1 MVIDIHAHFTPPA
14 WLDELRRNG
23 AEYGCAVRE
32 DSAGHT
38 TVQLGDENPAPVLP
52 RLLDLPARL
61 RAMEERRL
69 DRQVLSVSMGLVGY
83 HLGERH
89 AQALSRLFNET
100 VADTAKQF
108 GGRLIPV
115 ATVPMQS
122 GRAAEEELE
131 HAAKNLGIRMVE
143 IGTNV
148 NGANLDEDPFRGFFV
163 RAAELGV
170 LVQLHPHQD
179 CVAGVER
186 MSRYYLSNLIGNP
199 VDTAVAAASLIFGGV
214 MERLPSLKVCLV
226 HGGGALPYLLGRL
239 SHGHAHIEAA
249 RTVPRPPLDYF
260 RRFYFD
266 TIVHD
271 NRALRLLHE
280 LVGSERLMIGTDFPY
295 DHTGETDPIGQ
306 LERAGLAGDEKILG
320 QNAAELLD
328 LNK

>member
-1 MVIDIHAHFTPPA
+1 MVIDMHAHFTPPA

-23 AEYGCAVRE
+23 AEYGCAVRG
-32 DSAGHT
+32 DSAGKT
-38 TVQLGDENPAPVLP
+38 MVQLGDEKPAPVLP

-89 AQALSRLFNET
+89 ARALSRLFNET
-100 VADTAKQF
+100 VAETARQS

-131 HAAKNLGIRMVE
+131 HAAKKLGIRMVE
-143 IGTNV
+143 VGTNV
-148 NGANLDEDPFRGFFV
+148 NGANLDEDAFRGFFA

-214 MERLPSLKVCLV
+214 MERLPSLKICLV

-306 LERAGLAGDEKILG
+306 LERAGLAGNEKILG
-320 QNAAELLD
+320 QNAATLLD